1 MKLTILGAAKQVS
14 GSMSLFETD
23 SLKILIDCGLVQ
35 TNNTQKDMLENIKPF
50 NFNPSEIDYVIITHA
65 HIDHCGLIP
74 YLVKCGYTGP
84 ILCTEPTMNICAI
97 ALKDCAHIW
106 EKELER
112 AKKIN
117 KNGKDKIKLFNPI
130 YTTDEAEYA
139 MENFR
144 GYGFNNKIV
153 LDDKVSLTFR
163 KAGHILGA
171 ASLEFDVQQEYKV
184 KKVVFSGDISGK
196 NDFHPFIEPVEYIDK
211 ADYLI
216 CESTYGDKK
225 HIKTNVEEVFTNVI
239 TETCLKNHRT
249 TLIASFSVQRL
260 QEILWYLY
268 KVYEE
273 HPEFKN
279 IPIYVD
285 TPMGERVSKDVFARS
300 FDFYNDEAKE
310 LINNGKNIFSW
321 DQVSYVKEYT
331 DSLALATGEPKIIIS
346 SAGMMQA
353 GRITN
358 HIESFLPSKNCTSIL
373 TGFCAI
379 GTFGRKLLDV
389 IASKDFEQGK
399 TEIENPLGKSLKI
412 KSNVIKIDGLSG
424 HADSNDLIKYIT
436 HIKGLKQVILNHG
449 EIDSLNILQG
459 KLLQK
464 INIPVTIAN
473 KNNTIYL
480 K

>member
-14 GSMSLFETD
+14 GSMSLLETD

-50 NFNPSEIDYVIITHA
+50 NFDPSEIDYVIITHA

-117 KNGKDKIKLFNPI
+117 KGGKEKVKLFNPI

-144 GYGFNNKIV
+144 GYGFDSKII
-153 LDDKVSLTFR
+153 LDDKTSLTFR

-184 KKVVFSGDISGK
+184 KKIIFTGDISGK
-196 NDFHPFIEPVEYIDK
+196 KDFHPFIQPVEYIEK
-211 ADYLI
+211 ADYII

-225 HIKTNVEEVFTNVI
+225 HTKVDVEQTLTDVIAKTCIMNR
-239 TETCLKNHRT
+239 KT

-273 HPEFKN
+273 HPEFKH

-285 TPMGERVSKDVFARS
+285 TPMGENVSKQVFARS
-300 FDFYNDEAKE
+300 TDFYNDEAKE
-310 LINNGKNIFSW
+310 LLDSGKNIFSW
-321 DQVSYVKEYT
+321 DKVTYVKEYT

-358 HIESFLPSKNCTSIL
+358 HIESFLPSKNCTVIL

-379 GTFGRKLLDV
+379 GTFGRKLMDLV
-389 IASKDFEQGK
+389 ANEE
-399 TEIENPLGKSLKI
+399 TEIENPLGKKLKI
-412 KSNVIKIDGLSG
+412 KAEVIKIEGLSG
-424 HADSNDLIKYIT
+424 HADSNELVKYIT
-436 HIKGLKQVILNHG
+436 NIKGLKKIILNHG
-449 EIDSLNILQG
+449 EIDSLNVLQV
-459 KLLQK
+459 KLQQK
-464 INIPVTIAN
+464 INVPVIIAN
-473 KNNTIYL
+473 KNTTINL